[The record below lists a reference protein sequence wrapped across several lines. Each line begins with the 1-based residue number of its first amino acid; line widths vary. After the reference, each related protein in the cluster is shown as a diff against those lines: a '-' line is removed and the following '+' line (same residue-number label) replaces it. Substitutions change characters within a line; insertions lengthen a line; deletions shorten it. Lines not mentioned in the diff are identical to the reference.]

1 MLVGHGDLAVVLI
14 TGVLNGYFLGVAVI
28 GQVGGHDKGKV
39 CGVCRRQLC
48 RALAGGAQVEG
59 MGLRDVILAQVD
71 SAGVALCIIAH
82 RAAISYA
89 VHTLDGRVG
98 DDRNGII
105 NRSNVEGG
113 GLCAPDALDH
123 PVDAVDVF
131 FVVGSALRC
140 GVVQGVVIRSTVQV
154 CLILCHQRMD
164 GGAALNDA
172 ALVIDDGILAA
183 VNDGLVV
190 FCVAVI
196 AGRVFHHQLQGAF
209 AVFDRAAV
217 ADGGSAGIIGA
228 VIAAVQY
235 SLVGRAVGQ
244 QPAVADN
251 IQRRVADNSG
261 LRRFAPAVADV
272 FNAQHRV
279 LHKAVVVKVVQ
290 PVQRGVLDGTA
301 LFVVHIQ
308 VSCQLIFQRA
318 GKDAVVFNRKFHRT
332 GLICHLVEV
341 QRGVLLDDQSRGIP
355 AEVLRI
361 FAVRLK
367 GPAITLCSVDAAVC
381 ALGEAVRFNDQFPC
395 KSAVEPDCFRARSK
409 ADRAALGVIIQL
421 CVAADNTFQLTG
433 GLQGDTGIGSDIE
446 GTISVCRPLVH
457 RAVRCHRDRKIHR
470 NIGCINGYKPCA
482 FCREIA
488 ALDGCALGQRVIFS
502 GEQTAVD
509 GTFISCNIQL
519 VVEQTAIDDDFR
531 CPFKIRERAFKAAAV
546 DDDLFTIVDIHGA
559 DALALKGAAVD
570 GKGTRC
576 FNGHAAGI
584 TNLFKGAIFN
594 GDLAARSIN
603 SGSSLKGA
611 AADDS
616 PGFTD
621 HLAVEGAAGDSAC
634 VGHGVAVMVFR
645 ADPRLLQ
652 GGIGLDLHVPLD
664 AIIVAVIAVITEAEG
679 AGFQGKRLAGLIV
692 GPAVSTVAQ
701 IAHGLARVV
710 VYIDIGD
717 ITVFLCQS
725 SGAGGVGRGALGK
738 GRQRHRGQCHADEPF
753 LHKILSFLSALPSRA
768 LFVVPSVPCFARFGR
783 FWTRIAPQMR

>member
-1 MLVGHGDLAVVLI
+1 M
-14 TGVLNGYFLGVAVI
+14 
-28 GQVGGHDKGKV
+28 
-39 CGVCRRQLC
+39 
-48 RALAGGAQVEG
+48 
-59 MGLRDVILAQVD
+59 
-71 SAGVALCIIAH
+71 
-82 RAAISYA
+82 
-89 VHTLDGRVG
+89 G
-98 DDRNGII
+98 DDRDGVQIGV
-105 NRSNVEGG
+105 NVEGG
-113 GLCAPDALDH
+113 DLCTPNALDH
-123 PVDAVDVF
+123 TVDAVDVF
-131 FVVGSALRC
+131 LIVGGALRC
-140 GVVQGVVIRSTVQV
+140 GVVQGVVIRSAVQV
-154 CLILCHQRMD
+154 FGFLCHQCVD
-164 GGAALNDA
+164 GGVALNNA
-172 ALVIDDGILAA
+172 ALVINNGILAA

-196 AGRVFHHQLQGAF
+196 AGRIFHHQLQGAF

-217 ADGGSAGIIGA
+217 ADGGSAGIIGT
-228 VIAAVQY
+228 VIAAVQH

-290 PVQRGVLDGTA
+290 LVQRGVADRAA
-301 LFVVHIQ
+301 LPVVHIQ
-308 VSCQLIFQRA
+308 VGFQLGFQRA

-341 QRGVLLDDQSRGIP
+341 QRGVLLDDQGWGIP

-361 FAVRLK
+361 FALRLK
-367 GPAITLCSVDAAVC
+367 GPALALCAVDAAVC
-381 ALGEAVRFNDQFPC
+381 TLGEAARFNDQFFQ
-395 KSAVEPDCFRARSK
+395 SDTVELDSFRAHSK
-409 ADRAALGVIIQL
+409 ADCAVLGVIVQL
-421 CVAADNTFQLTG
+421 RAAADDAFQLAG
-433 GLQGDTGIGSDIE
+433 RLQGDTGIGRDIE
-446 GTISVCRPLVH
+446 GTISICRPRGH
-457 RAVRCHRDRKIHR
+457 RAVRCHCDRGVHR
-470 NIGCINGYKPCA
+470 SIGCVNSYKPCA

-488 ALDGCALGQRVIFS
+488 AIDGRTLGQRVIFS

-519 VVEQTAIDDDFR
+519 FVEQTAIDDGFR

-546 DDDLFTIVDIHGA
+546 DDDLFTVVDIHGA

-621 HLAVEGAAGDSAC
+621 HLAVEGAAGDSAR

-652 GGIGLDLHVPLD
+652 SGIWLDLHVPFD

-679 AGFQGKRLAGLIV
+679 AGFQGKRIAGLIV
-692 GPAVSTVAQ
+692 GPAVFAAAKG
-701 IAHGLARVV
+701 IAGGLARPV
-710 VYIDIGD
+710 IWKDISD
-717 ITVFLCQS
+717 IAVFLCQCRS
-725 SGAGGVGRGALGK
+725 AGGVGRGALGK
-738 GRQRHRGQCHADEPF
+738 GRQRHCGQCHAQRQNHADEPF
-753 LHKILSFLSALPSRA
+753 LHKILSFSSALQAGRFCCTQCTTFWPLWTVLGTNRPANALKRPGAPHAPAKNRKPPGLRLPDGFLLYRNYGNGILNRA
-768 LFVVPSVPCFARFGR
+768 LLCACSIPRTAAKVEHFCVNDP
-783 FWTRIAPQMR
+783 